1 MFITMLEVKM
11 NLEEFVRNSFNEIN
25 ELTKTDN
32 TDYYTDDYL
41 RLLNFTTSEE
51 EIEIREIIKNIII
64 GLERIVEIQDDC
76 YGR

>member
-1 MFITMLEVKM
+1 MK
-11 NLEEFVRNSFNEIN
+11 LEEFVRNSFNEIN

-32 TDYYTDDYL
+32 EDYYTDDYL
-41 RLLNFTTSEE
+41 RLLNFATSEE

-76 YGR
+76 YSR

>member
-1 MFITMLEVKM
+1 M
-11 NLEEFVRNSFNEIN
+11 NLEEFVRTSFNEIN
-25 ELTKTDN
+25 EMTKTDN
-32 TDYYTDDYL
+32 TDYYNDDYL

-51 EIEIREIIKNIII
+51 EIEVREIIKNIIT

>member
-1 MFITMLEVKM
+1 M
-11 NLEEFVRNSFNEIN
+11 NLEEFVRNAFDEIN

-32 TDYYTDDYL
+32 TDYYNYDYL
-41 RLLNFTTSEE
+41 RLLNFSTSEE

>member
-1 MFITMLEVKM
+1 MK
-11 NLEEFVRNSFNEIN
+11 LEEFVRNSFNEIN

-32 TDYYTDDYL
+32 ADYYTDDYL
-41 RLLNFTTSEE
+41 RLLNFATSEE

-76 YGR
+76 YSR